1 MTLPAMYCRQEGREV
16 VNSQRCSCCLSKED
30 NNVKLQ
36 KSNFVCQAWNH
47 MKIICAE
54 FSTRI
59 HSFIMSTACPCR
71 NKNETNN
78 LKEKEK
84 KHSGFIDKLEK
95 NQWKPHIKLPE
106 ASLGTGL
113 RHPVIF
119 HHKMLKM
126 GHCLWHVLSS
136 LATLHLTRSKTKK
149 EKKAFKS
156 PNKKHMASHSITAI
170 FSPASLTRTTCSLLH

>member
-1 MTLPAMYCRQEGREV
+1 MLSSRRATLCARPEITWKLFVQNFPPGFTH
-16 VNSQRCSCCLSKED
+16 SSCLQHVHVEIKTKRTTSK
-30 NNVKLQ
+30 K
-36 KSNFVCQAWNH
+36 K
-47 MKIICAE
+47 K
-54 FSTRI
+54 
-59 HSFIMSTACPCR
+59 
-71 NKNETNN
+71 
-78 LKEKEK
+78 K